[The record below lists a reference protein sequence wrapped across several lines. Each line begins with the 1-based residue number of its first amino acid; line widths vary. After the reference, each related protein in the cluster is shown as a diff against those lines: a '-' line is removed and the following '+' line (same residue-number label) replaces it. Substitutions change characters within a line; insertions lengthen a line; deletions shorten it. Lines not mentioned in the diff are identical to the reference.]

1 MADYQKMYFQ
11 LCVAVARALEVM
23 GSDSESGEKLRR
35 GQALLVEG
43 MQACEDI
50 SVETAG

>member
-11 LCVAVARALEVM
+11 LCVAVARAREVM
-23 GSDSESGEKLRR
+23 GSDSESGEKLRH

-43 MQACEDI
+43 RQACEDI
-50 SVETAG
+50 YVETEG

>member
-11 LCVAVARALEVM
+11 LCVAVERALEVM
-23 GSDSESGEKLRR
+23 ESGSESGEKLRR

-50 SVETAG
+50 YVETEG